1 MFRRTIDIM
10 LVLLLLTSTVG
21 FSVSKHYCG
30 SRLVEVSIN
39 SEEEPCCDDMKNS
52 NCCHY
57 ETEYFQ
63 LKEDLV
69 TPVSFE
75 NTRIAGFDILF
86 PLVFVYFFDSPG
98 NIETGILNY
107 AESSPPPAIQT
118 KLSLL
123 QTYLC

>member
-1 MFRRTIDIM
+1 MFRKTANII
-10 LVLLLLTSTVG
+10 LVIFLLTTTIG

-39 SEEEPCCDDMKNS
+39 SEAEPCCDDMGNS
-52 NCCHY
+52 NCCHN

-75 NTRIAGFDILF
+75 NIRIASFDILF
-86 PLVFVYFFDSPG
+86 PLVFVYSFNTPG
-98 NIETGILNY
+98 NIETEVINF
-107 AESSPPPAIQT
+107 AESPPPPAIQS

>member
-1 MFRRTIDIM
+1 MFRKTANII
-10 LVLLLLTSTVG
+10 LVILLLTTTIG

-30 SRLVEVSIN
+30 SRLVEISIN
-39 SEEEPCCDDMKNS
+39 SEAEPCCDDMENP
-52 NCCHY
+52 NCCHN

-86 PLVFVYFFDSPG
+86 PLVFVYSFNAPR
-98 NIETGILNY
+98 NIETGVINY
-107 AESSPPPAIQT
+107 AESPPPPTIQA

>member
-1 MFRRTIDIM
+1 MFRKTAHII
-10 LVLLLLTSTVG
+10 LTLLLLTTTIG

-39 SEEEPCCDDMKNS
+39 SEAEPCCDDMENS
-52 NCCHY
+52 SCCHH

-63 LKEDLV
+63 VIEDLV
-69 TPVSFE
+69 TLVSFE

-86 PLVFVYFFDSPG
+86 PLVFVYSFNAPG
-98 NIETGILNY
+98 NIVTEVLNY
-107 AESSPPPAIQT
+107 SESPPPPAIQA

-123 QTYLC
+123 QIYIC

>member
-1 MFRRTIDIM
+1 MFRKTAHIV
-10 LVLLLLTSTVG
+10 LVLLLLITTMG

-39 SEEEPCCDDMKNS
+39 SEAEPCCNDMGTS
-52 NCCHY
+52 NCCHN

-69 TPVSFE
+69 KPVSFE
-75 NTRIAGFDILF
+75 NNQIAGFDILF
-86 PLVFVYFFDSPG
+86 PLVFVYSFNTPG
-98 NIETGILNY
+98 NIETGVLNY
-107 AESSPPPAIQT
+107 AESPPPPAIQT
-118 KLSLL
+118 KLSFL

>member
-1 MFRRTIDIM
+1 MFRKIANIL
-10 LVLLLLTSTVG
+10 LVLLLLITTIG
-21 FSVSKHYCG
+21 FFVSKHYCG
-30 SRLVEVSIN
+30 SHLVEVSIN
-39 SEEEPCCDDMKNS
+39 SEAEPCCEDMNNS
-52 NCCHY
+52 NCCHN

-86 PLVFVYFFDSPG
+86 PLVFVYFFNVSG
-98 NIETGILNY
+98 NIETEILNS
-107 AESSPPPAIQT
+107 AESPPSPVIQA
-118 KLSLL
+118 KLSLF

>member
-1 MFRRTIDIM
+1 
-10 LVLLLLTSTVG
+10 LLTTTIG

-39 SEEEPCCDDMKNS
+39 SEAEPCCDDIETS
-52 NCCHY
+52 SCCHN

-69 TPVSFE
+69 TTVSFE

-86 PLVFVYFFDSPG
+86 PLVFAYFFNSTG
-98 NIETGILNY
+98 NIETEVSNY
-107 AESSPPPAIQT
+107 AESPPPPAIQT

-123 QTYLC
+123 QIYLR

>member
-1 MFRRTIDIM
+1 MFRKTANIL
-10 LVLLLLTSTVG
+10 LVMLLLTTTIG

-30 SRLVEVSIN
+30 SHLVEVSIN
-39 SEEEPCCDDMKNS
+39 SEAEPCCNDMENP
-52 NCCHY
+52 NCCHN

-69 TPVSFE
+69 TPVSLE

-86 PLVFVYFFDSPG
+86 PLVFVYFFNASG
-98 NIETGILNY
+98 NIETEVSNF
-107 AESSPPPAIQT
+107 AESQPPRTIQA
-118 KLSLL
+118 KLSLM

>member
-1 MFRRTIDIM
+1 MFRKTANII
-10 LVLLLLTSTVG
+10 LALLLLTTTIG

-39 SEEEPCCDDMKNS
+39 SEAEPCCDDMENS
-52 NCCHY
+52 NCCHN

-86 PLVFVYFFDSPG
+86 PLVFVYFINTPG
-98 NIETGILNY
+98 NIETEVSNF
-107 AESSPPPAIQT
+107 AESPPSPTIQT
-118 KLSLL
+118 KLSFI